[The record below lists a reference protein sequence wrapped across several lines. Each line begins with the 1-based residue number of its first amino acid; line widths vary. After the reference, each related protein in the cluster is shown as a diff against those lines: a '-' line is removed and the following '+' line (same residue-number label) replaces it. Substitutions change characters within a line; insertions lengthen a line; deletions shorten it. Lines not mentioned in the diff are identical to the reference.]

1 MELHSYISYLYREY
15 SDDLFSYAVYL
26 GFDENSAMDAIHDV
40 FYKLCA
46 RKIAV
51 EKISNPQFYLFK
63 ALKNRLVD
71 MQRTKKEYE
80 TPFNDDV
87 ERMGEMPFNFLNVTI
102 EDTLIEEE
110 DMKEIRSVI
119 EKMLNRLTDRQREAI
134 YLRYIKEYDY
144 EEVAE
149 LMRISVESCRNLI
162 SKSLKK
168 MRDSSS
174 LFPLL
179 ILIMKYYIF

>member
-1 MELHSYISYLYREY
+1 MDLHSFISYLYREY
-15 SDDLFSYAVYL
+15 SDDLFSYAVHL

-63 ALKNRLVD
+63 ALKNRLLD
-71 MQRTKKEYE
+71 MCRTKREYE
-80 TPFNDDV
+80 SPFNDEA
-87 ERMGEMPFNFLNVTI
+87 ERIGEMPFNLSVTI

-144 EEVAE
+144 EKVAE
-149 LMRISVESCRNLI
+149 LMRISIESCRNLI

-174 LFPLL
+174 LFLLL
-179 ILIMKYYIF
+179 ILIMKYHIF